1 MQLCNKQIAPS
12 PSAASLAPSSLNLAP
27 HLASASKQQ
36 SNSPSMN
43 NLNPKTKR
51 KKSIAAAVSSPMA
64 SSQVAPELNL
74 NQNAEGGVM
83 ITQNNVNV

>member
-1 MQLCNKQIAPS
+1 
-12 PSAASLAPSSLNLAP
+12 
-27 HLASASKQQ
+27 
-36 SNSPSMN
+36 MN